1 MISEVL
7 FVMVFCFSVKINRR
21 VGDLSY
27 QRRKWI
33 VRGVEKA
40 AEESAKK
47 RSSEIDPCILQ
58 STEPLGEDH
67 AQEQFFEAIP
77 GFFSS
82 DVVKDPQADLPLVF
96 RFKFRQ
102 TLDEFLD
109 HTLSSSSVSESLKVS
124 RFFICLNAAQVTCGP
139 PAVSRILVDIFDG
152 RWRDVLRS
160 VEIGHR
166 LRHWSSTHRGL
177 IALYV
182 QSIVSCIVAKRTET

>member
-27 QRRKWI
+27 QCRKWI
-33 VRGVEKA
+33 VGCVEKA
-40 AEESAKK
+40 AEETAKK

-58 STEPLGEDH
+58 LTKPLGEDH
-67 AQEQFFEAIP
+67 AREQFFEAIA

-82 DVVKDPQADLPLVF
+82 NVVKDPQAELPLVF

-109 HTLSSSSVSESLKVS
+109 HT
-124 RFFICLNAAQVTCGP
+124 RQF
-139 PAVSRILVDIFDG
+139 
-152 RWRDVLRS
+152 
-160 VEIGHR
+160 
-166 LRHWSSTHRGL
+166 GL
-177 IALYV
+177 
-182 QSIVSCIVAKRTET
+182 